1 MHVMGGG
8 DVGGAKTQIMNTVTG
23 LNRNNDVMLISF
35 RAGPFADEARERGID
50 VRVIER
56 HNPFRAA
63 RTMRD
68 LVDAFKPDI
77 IHCHGG
83 RANLMGAM
91 VPVSYTHL
99 TIADGVAAIGAVFA
113 LSLPVVVRLKYFS
126 KPLLNRFLKYGVPLM
141 GVSISVALLNQ
152 IDKYLVVGFYGNI
165 LYAYYSNNN
174 SIASGLFT
182 MISVGIMR
190 GVYPAVLRGW
200 REGGKA
206 SAKPLLDQGVR
217 L

>member
-1 MHVMGGG
+1 
-8 DVGGAKTQIMNTVTG
+8 
-23 LNRNNDVMLISF
+23 
-35 RAGPFADEARERGID
+35 
-50 VRVIER
+50 
-56 HNPFRAA
+56 
-63 RTMRD
+63 
-68 LVDAFKPDI
+68 
-77 IHCHGG
+77 
-83 RANLMGAM
+83 
-91 VPVSYTHL
+91 
-99 TIADGVAAIGAVFA
+99 
-113 LSLPVVVRLKYFS
+113 
-126 KPLLNRFLKYGVPLM
+126 M

-206 SAKPLLDQGVR
+206 AAKPLLDQGVR
-217 L
+217 LYLLIAVPAVAGLTAVALPLSRFLFPAKYAAGAPVIAYTALAMLFIA

>member
-1 MHVMGGG
+1 
-8 DVGGAKTQIMNTVTG
+8 
-23 LNRNNDVMLISF
+23 
-35 RAGPFADEARERGID
+35 
-50 VRVIER
+50 
-56 HNPFRAA
+56 
-63 RTMRD
+63 
-68 LVDAFKPDI
+68 
-77 IHCHGG
+77 
-83 RANLMGAM
+83 
-91 VPVSYTHL
+91 
-99 TIADGVAAIGAVFA
+99 
-113 LSLPVVVRLKYFS
+113 
-126 KPLLNRFLKYGVPLM
+126 M

-206 SAKPLLDQGVR
+206 AAKPLLDQGVR
-217 L
+217 LYLLIAVPAVAGLIIAGEVVKDLTAAQPVSVPCEVRGRCAGHRVYRACHAVHGSDRVR